1 MSEQRILMGLLSGW
15 TVHTVILTAASEL
28 LLDAERPYWAEC
40 PQRGEGGE
48 HESLCSV
55 HQLFRKG
62 PTPVHKVRMVLQVSE
77 SCKEATTT
85 CKLHTKHFQLQ
96 LSWSSCMAWPPYS
109 TFTPAPCYLG
119 MKEWNPQ
126 HTRKIQYWVPLVD
139 HKAAK
144 PQQAPWEPKGT
155 STDGKSFLPKATRH
169 KCKCYWHRTDI
180 TSTNQHNTC
189 TPICSKPFPNRN
201 YYMLCSRD
209 RSNKQ
214 FSPASFE
221 DNRTRLASCINI
233 CFRGCFSP

>member
-48 HESLCSV
+48 HESLCPV

-85 CKLHTKHFQLQ
+85 CNLHTKHFQLQ

-144 PQQAPWEPKGT
+144 PQQAPWKPKGT
-155 STDGKSFLPKATRH
+155 STDGNMESHFYPRQPDTSASVTGTGLTSPPPTNTTHAHLSAQSHFQTETTICCAPGIEVTNNSLQLPL
-169 KCKCYWHRTDI
+169 RTI
-180 TSTNQHNTC
+180 EQ
-189 TPICSKPFPNRN
+189 
-201 YYMLCSRD
+201 
-209 RSNKQ
+209 
-214 FSPASFE
+214 
-221 DNRTRLASCINI
+221 
-233 CFRGCFSP
+233 G